1 MTTLQ
6 LIKAKWMAV
15 APIITH
21 ERAIDNIIE
30 EWGQFMFWIGAEGWV
45 EYDGPDRFIQPKTNT
60 LITIEELYEEYSAY
74 AAKHEML

>member
-1 MTTLQ
+1 MTTLE

-15 APIITH
+15 APIITP

-30 EWGQFMFWIGAEGWV
+30 EWGQLMYWIGAEGWV
-45 EYDGPDRFIQPKTNT
+45 EYDGADRFIQQKTNA

-74 AAKHEML
+74 AIER